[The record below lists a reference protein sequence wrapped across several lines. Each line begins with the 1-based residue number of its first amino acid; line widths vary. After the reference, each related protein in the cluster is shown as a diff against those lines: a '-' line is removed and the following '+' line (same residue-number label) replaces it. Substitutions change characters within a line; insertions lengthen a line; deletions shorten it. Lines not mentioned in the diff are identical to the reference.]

1 MTAGIANMEIIPD
14 AELITRL
21 QSGSLEALGVLFDR
35 HRNLVYRTALA
46 ITGDA
51 EAAGDLLQDVFLR
64 LHRFADHVDVQ
75 RPLEPWLYRMT
86 TNLSY
91 TWVKRRRRWF
101 CSLEDVAEWISGAR
115 RDSPA
120 SQAESEETWR
130 SVQQAVLSLPLSHR
144 GVVVLYYVND
154 LSLQEI
160 SEILDIPVGTV
171 KSRLHYGRQT
181 LKRHLGFLTGEPLPE
196 LQYEFT

>member
-1 MTAGIANMEIIPD
+1 MAVPD
-14 AELITRL
+14 DNEPVVHV
-21 QSGSLEALGVLFDR
+21 G
-35 HRNLVYRTALA
+35 
-46 ITGDA
+46 
-51 EAAGDLLQDVFLR
+51 EAAATLVLL
-64 LHRFADHVDVQ
+64 AGG
-75 RPLEPWLYRMT
+75 
-86 TNLSY
+86 
-91 TWVKRRRRWF
+91 
-101 CSLEDVAEWISGAR
+101 WISGAR